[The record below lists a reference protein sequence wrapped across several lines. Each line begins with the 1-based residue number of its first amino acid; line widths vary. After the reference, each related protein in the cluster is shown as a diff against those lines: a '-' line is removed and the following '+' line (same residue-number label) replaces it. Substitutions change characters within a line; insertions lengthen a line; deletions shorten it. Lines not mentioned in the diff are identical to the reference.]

1 MDDPSSSAP
10 SAPDSSSSDRA
21 DRPSPGI
28 YDLLT
33 MGMSSAVMIG
43 LATAAGVAIDDW
55 LHSSPWATLGGL
67 LFGLVAGTGNI
78 YFNIRKY
85 L

>member
-1 MDDPSSSAP
+1 VDDPSSPDP
-10 SAPDSSSSDRA
+10 SPA
-21 DRPSPGI
+21 DPRPADGDKPSPGI

-43 LATAAGVAIDDW
+43 LATAAGVGIDDW
-55 LHSSPWATLGGL
+55 LGSSPWATLGGL
-67 LFGLVAGTGNI
+67 LFGLVAGIGNI